1 MAKSDPDGSRAFWR
15 AYDEL
20 SANGY
25 CDSPGGAES
34 RRVFDEWIGAGQ
46 PPPQIH
52 EFIRRQANT

>member
-1 MAKSDPDGSRAFWR
+1 MSDLDSILDFWR

-20 SANGY
+20 SANGS
-25 CDSPGGAES
+25 CDSPGGFES

-46 PPPQIH
+46 PPQIH